1 MLKLNPPRADSFGD
15 EVARG
20 EKGNTCM
27 HKVAMKF
34 AQVQQHSPPKEGVG
48 ELKRRSEIAVP
59 ERRSRKREKRGAF
72 NPYRLGEQRRVGI

>member
-34 AQVQQHSPPKEGVG
+34 AQV
-48 ELKRRSEIAVP
+48 
-59 ERRSRKREKRGAF
+59 
-72 NPYRLGEQRRVGI
+72 